1 MADRPKIL
9 FLVTEDW
16 YFRSHRLGL
25 ARAARDAGAEVAVAT
40 RVRDHGAAIT
50 QEGFRLLPLRL
61 RRGGRNPLAELPAL
75 AEILRLY
82 RRERPDLV
90 HHVAMKPVLYG
101 ALAAALTGVPV
112 VVNALTGLGALFIGG
127 SATARL
133 LGPVVRAALRPLLD
147 RADSHLILQNDD
159 DRALLERHGL
169 IRHERVHLIRGSG
182 VDVGRF
188 RPAPEPGG
196 PPVAALVARML
207 WDKGVGE
214 FVAAARLLKRR
225 GVPVRLVLVGP
236 TDPENPAAIPE
247 AVLRAWQEE
256 GAVEWRGA
264 VADIAGLWR
273 EAHIA
278 VLPSYREGL
287 PKALL
292 EAAAC
297 GRPLIAADVPGCRE
311 IVRPGATGVL
321 VPPRDAGAL
330 ADAIERL
337 AGDTALRA
345 HLGRQAQALAEAEF
359 AEDIVVRRT
368 LDLYRALL
376 PGRLEADAPSIPLPS
391 LLRGAGEG

>member
-16 YFRSHRLGL
+16 YFCSHRLGL

-40 RVRDHGAAIT
+40 RVRDHGRVIT
-50 QEGFRLLPLRL
+50 DQGFRLLPLTL

-75 AEILRLY
+75 AEIVRIY

-101 ALAAALTGVPV
+101 SLAAALARVPV

-133 LGPVVRAALRPLLD
+133 LGPVVRAALQPLLD
-147 RADSHLILQNDD
+147 RANSHLILQNDD

-188 RPAPEPGG
+188 RPAPEPDG

-225 GVPVRLVLVGP
+225 GVAARLVLAGP
-236 TDPENPAAIPE
+236 PDPENPAAIPE
-247 AVLRAWQEE
+247 AVLRAWQAE

-264 VADIAGLWR
+264 VADIAGLWA
-273 EAHIA
+273 EASIA

-297 GRPLIAADVPGCRE
+297 GRPLVAADVPGCRE

-330 ADAIERL
+330 ADAIELL
-337 AGDTALRA
+337 ADDAALRA
-345 HLGRQAQALAEAEF
+345 RLGRQARALAEAEF
-359 AEDIVVRRT
+359 AEEIVVRRT

-376 PGRLEADAPSIPLPS
+376 PGRLQADAPSLPP
-391 LLRGAGEG
+391 